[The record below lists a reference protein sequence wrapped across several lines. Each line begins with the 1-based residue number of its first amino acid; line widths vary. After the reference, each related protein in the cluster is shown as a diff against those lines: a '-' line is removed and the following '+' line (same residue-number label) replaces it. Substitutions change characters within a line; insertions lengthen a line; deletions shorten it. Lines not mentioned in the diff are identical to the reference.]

1 MTYLKD
7 ISILLGISVSTVSRA
22 LNGYSDISEETR
34 QKVIRAAEELDYR
47 RESIG
52 QARRNHRSKGAI
64 GIIAPGIGRLLESA
78 YYREMLCA
86 MTAEA
91 AIHNCD
97 VVIIGA
103 ERPEKGTSWTGKA
116 VLRRVGGI
124 CLLTEKE
131 RLYSGEFADLYASG
145 IPLIDIEREGK
156 SGPDETGR
164 AAVRKLIDL
173 IASPVQEAS
182 SGQEASLGQ
191 EASSGQVA
199 SPVQEAS
206 SGQERGPGR

>member
-7 ISILLGISVSTVSRA
+7 ISMLLGISVSTVSRA

-34 QKVIRAAEELDYR
+34 QKVIRMAEELDYKREGAAGRTMRKR
-47 RESIG
+47 RP
-52 QARRNHRSKGAI
+52 KGAI
-64 GIIAPGIGRLLESA
+64 GIIAPGIGKLLESA

-91 AIHNCD
+91 AVHNCD

-103 ERPEKGTSWTGKA
+103 ERPEKGTSLTGKA
-116 VLRRVGGI
+116 ALRRVGGI

-145 IPLIDIEREGK
+145 IPLVDIGSEGK
-156 SGPDETGR
+156 SGPEETGR

-173 IASPVQEAS
+173 TASQARAPAS
-182 SGQEASLGQ
+182 AQLTLETF
-191 EASSGQVA
+191 E
-199 SPVQEAS
+199 
-206 SGQERGPGR
+206 

>member
-7 ISILLGISVSTVSRA
+7 ISMLLGISVSTVSRA
-22 LNGYSDISEETR
+22 LNDYSDISEETK

-47 RESIG
+47 REVAG
-52 QARRNHRSKGAI
+52 QTRRKRRSKGAI
-64 GIIAPGIGRLLESA
+64 GIIAPGIGRLLESSA
-78 YYREMLCA
+78 YYREMLCS

-116 VLRRVGGI
+116 ALRRVGGI

-131 RLYSGEFADLYASG
+131 RLYSGEFSDLFASG
-145 IPLIDIEREGK
+145 IPLVDIEREGE
-156 SGPDETGR
+156 SEPDEAGR

-173 IASPVQEAS
+173 TASQARAPAS
-182 SGQEASLGQ
+182 AQLTLETF
-191 EASSGQVA
+191 E
-199 SPVQEAS
+199 
-206 SGQERGPGR
+206 